1 MSLLDFVT
9 IWNNYWTADRV
20 LFAAYVFCA
29 AVQAMGKPTEASS
42 RFYSWFFRFT
52 HILAGN
58 INVAK
63 KESDRISD
71 GKNDIRTQREMAKVQ
86 KLQPRREP
94 SLHEESVM

>member
-1 MSLLDFVT
+1 MNFSDFIT
-9 IWNNYWTADRV
+9 IWSNYWTPDRV

-29 AVQAMGKPTEASS
+29 AVQAMGVPVESS
-42 RFYSWFFRFT
+42 TRFYSWFYRFT

-71 GKNDIRTQREMAKVQ
+71 GKDDLRIHNEVAEMQKVQ
-86 KLQPRREP
+86 RRRES